1 MGSDFWGGIVSN
13 ISTPRRKDFDFESE
27 NLFIHTAYT
36 FSSVFNWL

>member
-13 ISTPRRKDFDFESE
+13 ISTPRRKDFESE
-27 NLFIHTAYT
+27 KLFIHTAYT